1 MGKGEEGIRQLDIAE
16 QIQIIRQDP
25 YAHIVRMFNK
35 TDYVLF
41 RKDYEL
47 HDRYI
52 DGVTE
57 SCLMTVTENE
67 DGSVNLAVCDPDL
80 RFYFGESED
89 YDLNRNR
96 VEKAVYGRFWNYQES
111 RPSRIWVV
119 VNRQC
124 EQHGGSKGRSADRA
138 EDGNKDHPGICLL
151 GRADGEV
158 RLAF

>member
-1 MGKGEEGIRQLDIAE
+1 MGKGAEGVRQLDIAG

-35 TDYVLF
+35 TDYVMF
-41 RKDYEL
+41 RKDYEI

-89 YDLNRNR
+89 YDLNRNM

-119 VNRQC
+119 VNGSVSSLDAVK
-124 EQHGGSKGRSADRA
+124 GGER
-138 EDGNKDHPGICLL
+138 I
-151 GRADGEV
+151 V
-158 RLAF
+158 